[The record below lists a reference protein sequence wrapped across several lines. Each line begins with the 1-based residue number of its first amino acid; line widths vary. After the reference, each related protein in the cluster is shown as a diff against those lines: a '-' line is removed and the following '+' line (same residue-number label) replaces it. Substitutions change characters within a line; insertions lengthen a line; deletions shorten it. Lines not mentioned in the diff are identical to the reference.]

1 MTFRYIYLLI
11 SLNVRVLNTSINR
24 TACLVSF
31 GVATSLKI
39 QKISSKVI
47 LLELFELLEL
57 NGLLVLDEEIPL
69 SCSSSSSPSDG
80 QIRSIN
86 ELPTYLGKLVS

>member
-1 MTFRYIYLLI
+1 MTFRNIYLLI

-39 QKISSKVI
+39 HKISSKVI
-47 LLELFELLEL
+47 LLELIDLLEL
-57 NGLLVLDEEIPL
+57 NGLLVLDEDVP
-69 SCSSSSSPSDG
+69 SSSSPSDG

-86 ELPTYLGKLVS
+86 ELPIYLGKLVS